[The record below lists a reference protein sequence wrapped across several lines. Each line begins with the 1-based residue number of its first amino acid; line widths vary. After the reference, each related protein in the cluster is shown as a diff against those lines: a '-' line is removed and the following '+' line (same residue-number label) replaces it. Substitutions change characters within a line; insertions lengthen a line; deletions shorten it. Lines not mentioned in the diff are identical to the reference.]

1 MEIIYVLSGM
11 AVVLAIAGIVLLLDR
26 RKRPEEASETPRVSP
41 FFAQSDGEPDPDHP
55 TRIFR
60 GDPGKQ

>member
-11 AVVLAIAGIVLLLDR
+11 AVALAFVGIVLLLNR
-26 RKRPEEASETPRVSP
+26 RKRPEEASETRASA

-55 TRIFR
+55 TRIFGR
-60 GDPGKQ
+60 DPGKQ

>member
-11 AVVLAIAGIVLLLDR
+11 AVALASVGIVVLLNQ
-26 RKRPEEASETPRVSP
+26 RKHPEEASETPRASP
-41 FFAQSDGEPDPDHP
+41 FFAQFDGEPEPDHP
-55 TRIFR
+55 TRIFG